1 MGLGSRLKE
10 QLRYAAGCS
19 PEQEKRARHR
29 AHHTPPLTAL
39 QACGM
44 SLIFLMHSPYWYRA
58 AKPENGLVG
67 EGTLCL
73 CEASC
78 FRGSR
83 WGCTVLL
90 QRGSRQ
96 PRTRATKR
104 PALGGGEDLKEAIP
118 LLQPMPSHISSAFV
132 HHSTSKVKN
141 KIKIH

>member
-1 MGLGSRLKE
+1 MQQAVLLSKRKE
-10 QLRYAAGCS
+10 QDTEPTTL
-19 PEQEKRARHR
+19 
-29 AHHTPPLTAL
+29 PLSAL

-44 SLIFLMHSPYWYRA
+44 SLIFLMRSPYWYRA

-67 EGTLCL
+67 KGTLCL

-118 LLQPMPSHISSAFV
+118 LLQHMHLTFPLPSSI
-132 HHSTSKVKN
+132 TRPQR
-141 KIKIH
+141 